1 MNIKIIEHDWSWRHG
16 LSTRKATDAIVLHH
30 AAAKTASAED
40 IHRAHLQR
48 DNGTWAGIGYH
59 LYIRKNGEIHRGRP
73 IWASGAHV
81 LNHNYHTVGVCVEGN
96 YDVETVMPAAQL
108 QAVREALRYLKG
120 LYPNAAIKCHRDLQ
134 ATACPGRFYPVGEVL
149 QYNVPAPAPATPEPV
164 NPAEREDEDMQ
175 RFNTVAELPEAYR
188 ADVQTLIDK
197 GYLKGKGD
205 INHLD
210 LTEDTARVLIIC
222 GRMQGVL

>member
-1 MNIKIIEHDWSWRHG
+1 MKIIEHGWAWRHS
-16 LSTRKATDAIVLHH
+16 LSTRSATDAIVLHH
-30 AAAKTASAED
+30 AAIKTASAED

-81 LNHNYHTVGVCVEGN
+81 LNENWHTVGVCVEGN

-120 LYPNAAIKCHRDLQ
+120 FYPDAAIKCHRDLQ
-134 ATACPGRFYPVGEVL
+134 ATACPGRFYPLGEVL
-149 QYNVPAPAPATPEPV
+149 RYNEPEI
-164 NPAEREDEDMQ
+164 PAESEDDMK
-175 RFNTVAELPEAYR
+175 RFKTVDELPEWAR
-188 ADVQTLIDK
+188 KDIQTLIDAGK
-197 GYLKGKGD
+197 IRGKGGD
-205 INHLD
+205 AGLD
-210 LTEDTARVLIIC
+210 LTEDMARVLIIC
-222 GRMQGVL
+222 GRMTGVLE

>member
-1 MNIKIIEHDWSWRHG
+1 MTIIEHDWSWRHG
-16 LSTRKATDAIVLHH
+16 LSARKYTDAIVLHH

-48 DNGTWAGIGYH
+48 DGGTWAGIGYH

-134 ATACPGRFYPVGEVL
+134 ATACPGRFYPLGEVL
-149 QYNVPAPAPATPEPV
+149 NYETAGET
-164 NPAEREDEDMQ
+164 AEREEADMNVYKDIKDVPSWWRDEVQQLLDMGAIDGGTP
-175 RFNTVAELPEAYR
+175 REKNATDVNLTATEAKLCAIFVR
-188 ADVQTLIDK
+188 ALNKTK
-197 GYLKGKGD
+197 EG
-205 INHLD
+205 
-210 LTEDTARVLIIC
+210 A
-222 GRMQGVL
+222 